1 MYRVVS
7 QSFVNNLDRQPQLNM
22 KGLLEDVKRLKT
34 KEETLNISNI
44 ENACSTIYIK
54 EIITPEYS
62 KEANGSGCFFTMGN
76 DLTKGYF
83 LTAAHCVLKANSYT
97 KMDELYVTNPINNTW
112 HKINPD
118 FIYLDGVAD
127 VALIQTNINFTS
139 HSHFCLQLSTVEG
152 SAGDTCY
159 VCGNPGGLDTDSISK
174 GIVRDGHH
182 ALKSGLYI
190 PDTIFIDTAG
200 IGGNSGSPILNI
212 NGKIIGLFT
221 FGYTA
226 NETLNGGPNLD
237 TLRRSL
243 QVLRTG
249 IHNRSEK
256 LYLGNRSEKLYLGL
270 NWEVPNAFTTQS
282 YYNDNTG
289 FPKQGLLITGVD
301 GNTAN
306 IPSNYFNRYDLVLSY
321 VIQNKKTD
329 LGALQHQRTLGQ
341 LIYALQSYPSSESI
355 KFYYIRNKDTGV
367 QEMTVLISDLKRYI
381 DVSDTKDLALIGGG
395 GDLPLIGG
403 GG

>member
-7 QSFVNNLDRQPQLNM
+7 QSFVNNLDRQPQINM

-44 ENACSTIYIK
+44 ENACSSIYTKNGNSIFV
-54 EIITPEYS
+54 
-62 KEANGSGCFFTMGN
+62 GSGCFFTMGD
-76 DLTKGYF
+76 DLFKGYF
-83 LTAAHCVLKANSYT
+83 LTAAHCVLKADTYT

-112 HKINPD
+112 HQIDKNS
-118 FIYLDGVAD
+118 IYLDGVAD
-127 VALIQTNINFTS
+127 VALIQTNIDFTS

-152 SAGDTCY
+152 SVGDTCY

-243 QVLRTG
+243 QVLRKG
-249 IHNRSEK
+249 EHNS
-256 LYLGNRSEKLYLGL
+256 SDKLYLGL
-270 NWEVPNAFTTQS
+270 KWEVPNAFTTQS

-289 FPKQGLLITGVD
+289 FPKQGLRITNVD
-301 GNTAN
+301 SNTAN
-306 IPSNYFNRYDLVLSY
+306 IPSNYFNELDLVLSY
-321 VIQNKKTD
+321 VIHNKKTD

-341 LIYALQSYPSSESI
+341 LIYALQSYHSSESI
-355 KFYYIRNKDTGV
+355 KFYYIRNKDAGV
-367 QEMTVLISDLKRYI
+367 QEMTVLISDLKRYS
-381 DVSDTKDLALIGGG
+381 DVPDTKDLVLIGGG
-395 GDLPLIGG
+395 G
-403 GG
+403 

>member
-44 ENACSTIYIK
+44 ENACSSIYTKNGSNIFV
-54 EIITPEYS
+54 
-62 KEANGSGCFFTMGN
+62 GSGCFFTMGN

-112 HKINPD
+112 HRIDQNS
-118 FIYLDGVAD
+118 IYLDGVAD
-127 VALIQTNINFTS
+127 VALIQTNIDFTA
-139 HSHFCLQLSTVEG
+139 HSHFCLQLSTVEA
-152 SAGDTCY
+152 SAGNTCY

-174 GIVRDGHH
+174 GVVRDGHH
-182 ALKSGLYI
+182 TLRSGSYV
-190 PDTIFIDTAG
+190 PDAIYIDTAG

-212 NGKIIGLFT
+212 NGKIIGLFL
-221 FGYTA
+221 FGIVGS
-226 NETLNGGPNLD
+226 ETLNGGANLD

-249 IHNRSEK
+249 IDNRP
-256 LYLGNRSEKLYLGL
+256 EKLYLGL
-270 NWEVPNAFTTQS
+270 NWEVPNAFTTQT
-282 YYNDNTG
+282 YYNDPTG
-289 FPKQGLLITGVD
+289 FPKQGLRITGVD
-301 GNTAN
+301 TVNS
-306 IPSNYFNRYDLVLSY
+306 PFHPYFQSSDLLLSY
-321 VIQNKKTD
+321 VIQNKKTE

-367 QEMTVLISDLKRYI
+367 QEMTVRISDLERYI
-381 DVSDTKDLALIGGG
+381 NVPDTKDLVLIGGG
-395 GDLPLIGG
+395 G
-403 GG
+403 

>member
-7 QSFVNNLDRQPQLNM
+7 QSFVNNLDRQPQINM

-44 ENACSTIYIK
+44 ENACSSIYTK
-54 EIITPEYS
+54 DGTS
-62 KEANGSGCFFTMGN
+62 VFVGSGCFFTMGN

-83 LTAAHCVLKANSYT
+83 LTAAHCVLKADTYT
-97 KMDELYVTNPINNTW
+97 KMDQLYVTNPINNTW
-112 HKINPD
+112 HQID
-118 FIYLDGVAD
+118 QDSIYLDGVAD
-127 VALIQTNINFTS
+127 IALIQTNINFTA

-152 SAGDTCY
+152 SAGNTCY

-174 GIVRDGHH
+174 GVVRDGHH
-182 ALKSGLYI
+182 TLRSGSYV
-190 PDTIFIDTAG
+190 PDAIYIDTAG

-212 NGKIIGLFT
+212 NGKIIGLFL
-221 FGYTA
+221 FGIVGS
-226 NETLNGGPNLD
+226 ETLNGGANLD

-249 IHNRSEK
+249 IDNR
-256 LYLGNRSEKLYLGL
+256 LEKLYLGL
-270 NWEVPNAFTTQS
+270 NWMIPDAFTTQS
-282 YYNDNTG
+282 YYNDSTG

-301 GNTAN
+301 GNSAN
-306 IPSNYFNRYDLVLSY
+306 IPSTYFNHFDLLLSY

-367 QEMTVLISDLKRYI
+367 QEMTVRISDLKRYSH
-381 DVSDTKDLALIGGG
+381 VYVSESDTKK
-395 GDLPLIGG
+395 DLPLIGG

>member
-1 MYRVVS
+1 MYCNCITSLNMYRIVS
-7 QSFVNNLDRQPQLNM
+7 QSFVNNLDRQPQINM

-44 ENACSTIYIK
+44 ENACSTIY
-54 EIITPEYS
+54 TN
-62 KEANGSGCFFTMGN
+62 EATGSGCFFTMGN

-83 LTAAHCVLKANSYT
+83 LTAAHCVLTNNSYT
-97 KMDELYVTNPINNTW
+97 KLDELYVTNPINNTW

-127 VALIQTNINFTS
+127 IALIQTNINFTS
-139 HSHFCLQLSTVEG
+139 HSHFCLQLSTVEA
-152 SAGDTCY
+152 SAGNTCF

-182 ALKSGLYI
+182 ALKSGLYV
-190 PDTIFIDTAG
+190 PDAIFIDTAG

-249 IHNRSEK
+249 NDNRE
-256 LYLGNRSEKLYLGL
+256 EKLYLGL
-270 NWEVPNAFTTQS
+270 NWEVPDAFTTQS
-282 YYNDNTG
+282 YYNELTG
-289 FPKQGLLITGVD
+289 FPKQGLRITSIDTV
-301 GNTAN
+301 NSQFH
-306 IPSNYFNRYDLVLSY
+306 PYFQSDDLLLSY
-321 VIQNKKTD
+321 VIHNKKTD

-341 LIYALQSYPSSESI
+341 LIYALQSYPSTEPI
-355 KFYYIRNKDTGV
+355 KFYYIRNKDTGI
-367 QEMTVLISDLKRYI
+367 QEMTVLIGDLKRYS
-381 DVSDTKDLALIGGG
+381 DVPDTKDLVLIGGG
-395 GDLPLIGG
+395 APL
-403 GG
+403 

>member
-1 MYRVVS
+1 MYCNCITITKLNMYRVVS
-7 QSFVNNLDRQPQLNM
+7 QSFVNNLDRQPQINM

-44 ENACSTIYIK
+44 ENACSTIY
-54 EIITPEYS
+54 TN
-62 KEANGSGCFFTMGN
+62 EATGSGCFFTMGN

-83 LTAAHCVLKANSYT
+83 LTAAHCVLTTNSYT
-97 KMDELYVTNPINNTW
+97 KLDELYITNPINNTW

-127 VALIQTNINFTS
+127 IALIQTNINFTS
-139 HSHFCLQLSTVEG
+139 HSHFCLQLSTVEA
-152 SAGDTCY
+152 SAGNTCF

-182 ALKSGLYI
+182 ALKSGLYV
-190 PDTIFIDTAG
+190 PDAIFIDTAG

-243 QVLRTG
+243 QVLRKG
-249 IHNRSEK
+249 NDNRPD
-256 LYLGNRSEKLYLGL
+256 KLYLGL

-282 YYNDNTG
+282 YYNELTG
-289 FPKQGLLITGVD
+289 FPKQGLRITNVD
-301 GNTAN
+301 NNTAN
-306 IPSNYFNRYDLVLSY
+306 IPLNYFNRYDLVLSY
-321 VIQNKKTD
+321 VIQNKKTE

-367 QEMTVLISDLKRYI
+367 QEMTVLISDLKHYSE
-381 DVSDTKDLALIGGG
+381 VPDTKDLVLIGGG
-395 GDLPLIGG
+395 G
-403 GG
+403 